1 MIWVKVR
8 NEMNEQPAPNKLC
21 PILMLCPP
29 KTGTYGDIVCLQDK
43 CAMWRAGMV
52 EFVAVKGSGSTG
64 IYEQEIGHMPGGW
77 CGLAGKP

>member
-1 MIWVKVR
+1 M
-8 NEMNEQPAPNKLC
+8 NEVTTPCVSEQPAPNKLC

-43 CAMWRAGMV
+43 CAVWHDTSV
-52 EFVAVKGSGSTG
+52 IYLPTG
-64 IYEQEIGHMPGGW
+64 DVVRKNGY

>member
-43 CAMWRAGMV
+43 CAMNRSIQAPV
-52 EFVAVKGSGSTG
+52 SGEMKWMN
-64 IYEQEIGHMPGGW
+64 Y